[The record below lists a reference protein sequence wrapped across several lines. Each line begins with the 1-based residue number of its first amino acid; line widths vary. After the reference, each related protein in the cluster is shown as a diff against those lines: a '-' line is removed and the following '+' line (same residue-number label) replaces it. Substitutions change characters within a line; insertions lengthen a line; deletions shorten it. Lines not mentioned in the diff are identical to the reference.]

1 MFDYL
6 GCMTISFTITAF
18 AAWVAILVIDNRRN
32 GNVIQQ
38 SNEDDEDEEDE
49 LEELEDEDE

>member
-6 GCMTISFTITAF
+6 GCVTISFTITAF

-49 LEELEDEDE
+49 LEDEDE